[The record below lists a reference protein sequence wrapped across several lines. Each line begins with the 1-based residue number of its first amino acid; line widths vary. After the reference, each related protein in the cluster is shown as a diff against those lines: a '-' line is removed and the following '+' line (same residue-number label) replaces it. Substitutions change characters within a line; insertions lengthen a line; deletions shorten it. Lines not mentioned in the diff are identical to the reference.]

1 LSRVVKP
8 NYSGV
13 PRASVPL
20 VLDPNE
26 LLTELGKAD
35 AAVQDVVARAKQQV
49 EIIVRT
55 AQADARALL
64 DQSYADGYK
73 AGIEEANRRADGLF
87 ERLEQAIAQES
98 AEREE
103 LVKTVEEQV
112 LMLCV
117 AAAEKIIRHE
127 IRTDPE
133 IVARLIRLCL
143 RRVRDRDEVTV
154 RVSPQEVAHI
164 KAMRDELLSSAEGI
178 RGVNIVDDRRVSAGG
193 CIVESPSGDLDARIE
208 IQIDQLRRKLM
219 DTFEH
224 EFNKSASGPDQVPRG
239 DQQDGHDTG

>member
-1 LSRVVKP
+1 
-8 NYSGV
+8 
-13 PRASVPL
+13 L

-26 LLTELGKAD
+26 LLTQLGKAN
-35 AAVQDVVARAKQQV
+35 AALQDVVARAKQQV
-49 EIIVRT
+49 EIIIRT
-55 AQADARALL
+55 AQADAKALL
-64 DQSYADGYK
+64 DQAYADGYK
-73 AGIEEANRRADGLF
+73 AGVEQATRRADGLF
-87 ERLEQAIAQES
+87 ERLEDAIAQER

-117 AAAEKIIRHE
+117 AAAEKKLRHE

-154 RVSPQEVAHI
+154 RVSPQEVEHI
-164 KAMRDELLSSAEGI
+164 KAMREELLSTVEGI
-178 RGVNIVDDRRVSAGG
+178 RGFNVVDDRRVSAGG

-224 EFNKSASGPDQVPRG
+224 EFSKPASGPDQVSRG